1 MICTECEHA
10 VDDHG
15 VKGIAK
21 IDEGCI
27 KKAQVMAPINWKM
40 CGCKLRVS
48 NQEQLGES
56 PYAIKSVDHELAE
69 GTWITFEEL
78 TLRKLG
84 FLIYL
89 VDKAV
94 IHEWPSGPDWDK
106 FWLKDEEAL

>member
-10 VDDHG
+10 VDDHAL
-15 VKGIAK
+15 KGAK
-21 IDEGCI
+21 AEDGCVQRVT
-27 KKAQVMAPINWKM
+27 AMAPINERI
-40 CGCKLRVS
+40 CGCKLRTE

-56 PYAIKSVDHELAE
+56 PYVIESVDHELAD
-69 GTWITFEEL
+69 GTWIDFEEL

-94 IHEWPSGPDWDK
+94 IHEWPSGPNWDK
-106 FWLKDEEAL
+106 YWLKDDETL